1 MGFYHAGGFKIYV
14 SKLVLSTLVMGG
26 DPPSITVAL
35 LSISQQFRVL
45 TGCVCIQ
52 VDLFATVGFSIG
64 GWFLSDVLGDT
75 RLGLL
80 WTCETLYNRKEVCYS
95 PSLGGAWLVTL
106 ACVLLGCACVT
117 ATVVLLALSHCR
129 LTMHVMTYARWL
141 GFTAMVLFCLAAVVF
156 PMGFYVEEIGG
167 EPYQLPNSFQ
177 VGYSYIFFV
186 LALWMTV
193 VSELFAGKVCLPHF

>member
-1 MGFYHAGGFKIYV
+1 MDKLTIISGALFLAADIFAVV
-14 SKLVLSTLVMGG
+14 SLAMPDWIVS
-26 DPPSITVAL
+26 D
-35 LSISQQFRVL
+35 
-45 TGCVCIQ
+45 
-52 VDLFATVGFSIG
+52 IG
-64 GWFLSDVLGDT
+64 GDT

-80 WTCETLYNRKEVCYS
+80 WTCETLYNRSEVCYA

-106 ACVLLGCACVT
+106 GCVLLGCVCVT
-117 ATVVLLALSHCR
+117 ATIVLLALSHCR
-129 LTMHVMTYARWL
+129 LSTQVITYARWV

>member
-1 MGFYHAGGFKIYV
+1 MDKLTIISGALFLAADIFAVV
-14 SKLVLSTLVMGG
+14 SLAMPDWIVS
-26 DPPSITVAL
+26 D
-35 LSISQQFRVL
+35 
-45 TGCVCIQ
+45 
-52 VDLFATVGFSIG
+52 IG
-64 GWFLSDVLGDT
+64 GDT

-80 WTCETLYNRKEVCYS
+80 WTCETLYNRSQVCYA
-95 PSLGGAWLVTL
+95 PSLGGACLYIM
-106 ACVLLGCACVT
+106 A
-117 ATVVLLALSHCR
+117 
-129 LTMHVMTYARWL
+129 YARWV

-193 VSELFAGKVCLPHF
+193 VSELFAGKVCLPNF

>member
-1 MGFYHAGGFKIYV
+1 MDKLTIISGALFLAADISAMV
-14 SKLVLSTLVMGG
+14 SLAMPDWIVS
-26 DPPSITVAL
+26 D
-35 LSISQQFRVL
+35 
-45 TGCVCIQ
+45 
-52 VDLFATVGFSIG
+52 IG
-64 GWFLSDVLGDT
+64 GDT

-80 WTCETLYNRKEVCYS
+80 WTCETLHNRPQVCYT

-106 ACVLLGCACVT
+106 GCVLLGCGCVT
-117 ATVVLLALSHCR
+117 VTIIFLALSHCR
-129 LTMHVMTYARWL
+129 LNLNVMTYARWA

-156 PMGFYVEEIGG
+156 PMGFHVEEIGG

>member
-1 MGFYHAGGFKIYV
+1 MRRWIRLDKDQYNNLLRLVTLLIEKQDTKMRKAVTAGER
-14 SKLVLSTLVMGG
+14 LTLTLGY
-26 DPPSITVAL
+26 L
-35 LSISQQFRVL
+35 
-45 TGCVCIQ
+45 
-52 VDLFATVGFSIG
+52 AT
-64 GWFLSDVLGDT
+64 GDT

-80 WTCETLYNRKEVCYS
+80 WTCETLYNRSQVCYA

-106 ACVLLGCACVT
+106 GCVLLGCVCVT
-117 ATVVLLALSHCR
+117 ATIVLLALSHCR
-129 LTMHVMTYARWL
+129 ISLYIMAYARWV

-193 VSELFAGKVCLPHF
+193 VSELFAGKVCLPNF